1 MHTDF
6 HGFLSVFIREIRVPF
21 TKEVDMSIRIKKRGG
36 GGCCGVLAT
45 LGFILVC
52 ILGMVSIFAFGIKFT
67 DEYACAIAVA
77 QRHELV
83 IEELGQPL
91 EPGFIAWMQGY
102 ESGGGE
108 MQTAFSTSLSGPRG
122 SGQVRAH
129 VYRTPLG
136 ESFLIEY
143 NNQQGEWV
151 RLHSGSNP
159 CRS

>member
-1 MHTDF
+1 
-6 HGFLSVFIREIRVPF
+6 
-21 TKEVDMSIRIKKRGG
+21 MSIKIRQRGG
-36 GGCCGVLAT
+36 GGCCGVLIT
-45 LGFILVC
+45 FGLISTCVLIVVLGFGL
-52 ILGMVSIFAFGIKFT
+52 GIKLT
-67 DEYACAIAVA
+67 DEYACTITVVR
-77 QRHELV
+77 QHPQV

-91 EPGFIAWMQGY
+91 EPGLFAWIQGY

-108 MQTAFSTSLSGPRG
+108 LRSAFSASVSGPRG
-122 SGQVRAH
+122 SGRVRAN

-159 CRS
+159 CR